1 MWKIAL
7 GLTISA
13 SGCAAWLALDEL
25 SYLAPYRDALL
36 RAHGGVIAAYCC
48 ALAFDVFFG
57 LYWACRRLGLGDAG
71 RKLRR
76 LDGEVRSGETFDAEL
91 ALRLRRQEEGRL

>member
-7 GLTISA
+7 GLTISI
-13 SGCAAWLALDEL
+13 SGCTAWLALDEL
-25 SYLAPYRDALL
+25 AFLAPYRDALL
-36 RAHGGVIAAYCC
+36 RAHGGAIAAYCC
-48 ALAFDVFFG
+48 ALLFDLYFG

-76 LDGEVRSGETFDAEL
+76 LDGEVRRGLTFDREL
-91 ALRLRRQEEGRL
+91 ALRLQRQQDGKL

>member
-7 GLTISA
+7 GLTISI

-25 SYLAPYRDALL
+25 VYLAPYRDALM
-36 RAHGGVIAAYCC
+36 RAHGGAILVYGS

-76 LDGEVRSGETFDAEL
+76 LDGEVRRGETFDSEL
-91 ALRLRRQEEGRL
+91 ALKLRRQEEGEV